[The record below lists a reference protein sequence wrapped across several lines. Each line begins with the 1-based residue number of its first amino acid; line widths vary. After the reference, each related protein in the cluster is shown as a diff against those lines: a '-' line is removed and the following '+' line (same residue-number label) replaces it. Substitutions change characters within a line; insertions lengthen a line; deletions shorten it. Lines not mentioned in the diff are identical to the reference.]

1 MIIGFCGRMRSGKTE
16 LSKICE
22 KQGYKRLSFA
32 LPLKELCAKLLDV
45 SLEELNK
52 LKANNVPI
60 DFRYNANV
68 QNVIS
73 TETKIPIEMIAPHCE
88 GRTSNTVRDMLQ
100 FIGTDIIRQYN
111 NDWHVNRLRDMIF
124 QSGFLE
130 SKEEVNFV
138 FDDVR
143 FQNEKRMIEEMGGDC
158 WFITRPTI
166 DGVSNHPSENSILWG
181 HCYNKV
187 IINDRS
193 LDELLFK
200 WKYFLVDYK
209 ESCKLRDKEFDRILN
224 NTYTLKDIA
233 TSAMMTM
240 LLIPKWFFTYVP
252 IEYNKDEISSV
263 EMNKDGTVFVKYKDG
278 SREIIENPL
287 SIEDLK
293 LIL

>member
-1 MIIGFCGRMRSGKTE
+1 MPDELLCIDTNVMIWGILQNGK
-16 LSKICE
+16 S
-22 KQGYKRLSFA
+22 
-32 LPLKELCAKLLDV
+32 D
-45 SLEELNK
+45 
-52 LKANNVPI
+52 
-60 DFRYNANV
+60 
-68 QNVIS
+68 
-73 TETKIPIEMIAPHCE
+73 
-88 GRTSNTVRDMLQ
+88 
-100 FIGTDIIRQYN
+100 
-111 NDWHVNRLRDMIF
+111 
-124 QSGFLE
+124 
-130 SKEEVNFV
+130 
-138 FDDVR
+138 
-143 FQNEKRMIEEMGGDC
+143 NEKRMIEEMGGDC

-263 EMNKDGTVFVKYKDG
+263 EMNKDDTVFVKYKDG